1 MAWTRMA
8 APALDCIVYI
18 EPGRSREGQTE
29 RMRRNWTFIC
39 NEGK

>member
-1 MAWTRMA
+1 MAWTRMGA
-8 APALDCIVYI
+8 LALDGIVYI
-18 EPGRSREGQTE
+18 GPGRSREGQTE